1 MQDSRHL
8 HDSTHLK
15 EEARKLIEALP
26 DDATWED
33 FTRLVFERQMIEEGI
48 ADLDAG
54 RTWMR
59 DQIREKLG
67 IL

>member
-1 MQDSRHL
+1 MQDGIQP
-8 HDSTHLK
+8 K

-48 ADLDAG
+48 ADLEAG
-54 RTWMR
+54 RTWTSA
-59 DQIREKLG
+59 QIRQKLG

>member
-1 MQDSRHL
+1 MQDS
-8 HDSTHLK
+8 SQLK

-33 FTRLVFERQMIEEGI
+33 FSRLVFERQMIEEGI
-48 ADLDAG
+48 ADLEAG
-54 RTWMR
+54 RSWTSAE
-59 DQIREKLG
+59 IREKLG

>member
-1 MQDSRHL
+1 MQDRSQV
-8 HDSTHLK
+8 K

-33 FTRLVFERQMIEEGI
+33 FSRLVFERQMIEEGI

-54 RTWMR
+54 RTWTS

-67 IL
+67 LSR

>member
-1 MQDSRHL
+1 MQDSSRTK
-8 HDSTHLK
+8 D
-15 EEARKLIEALP
+15 EARKLIDAMP

-33 FTRLVFERQMIEEGI
+33 FTRLVFERHMIEDGI
-48 ADLDAG
+48 ADLEAG
-54 RTWMR
+54 RSWTS

>member
-1 MQDSRHL
+1 MQDV
-8 HDSTHLK
+8 TQLK

-48 ADLDAG
+48 ADLEAG
-54 RTWMR
+54 RTWTSA
-59 DQIREKLG
+59 QIREKLG

>member
-1 MQDSRHL
+1 MQE
-8 HDSTHLK
+8 TIHLK
-15 EEARKLIEALP
+15 EEAIKLIEALP

-33 FTRLVFERQMIEEGI
+33 FTRLVFERQLIEEGI
-48 ADLDAG
+48 ADLEA
-54 RTWMR
+54 RRIWTS

>member
-1 MQDSRHL
+1 MQDG
-8 HDSTHLK
+8 TQLK

-48 ADLDAG
+48 ADLEAG
-54 RTWMR
+54 RSWTSA
-59 DQIREKLG
+59 QIREKLG